1 MFLKLL
7 PVRKWLKQIDVLF
20 DLTNNQIEKNN
31 IYINKQ
37 TNYVLVSSLFDSLFV
52 HVAYFLLKKGKV
64 CNMNNDNK
72 ISASGL
78 KWEQISFLLSTFY
91 WIDTPLLCYFLQKC
105 DSCDNSHTGCDL
117 PRTGNISSRI
127 LKKCFLANVCIACRL
142 VTVCICVCEFN

>member
-91 WIDTPLLCYFLQKC
+91 
-105 DSCDNSHTGCDL
+105 
-117 PRTGNISSRI
+117 
-127 LKKCFLANVCIACRL
+127 
-142 VTVCICVCEFN
+142 